1 MNSSASKGGGAALV
15 ALATAQFLMVLDQSV
30 MNVSISTLVSD
41 FDTTVTT
48 IQAVI
53 TLYCLVMAMLIL
65 TGAKI
70 GDIIGRR
77 RAFVIGLI
85 IYACGSALTAVSQTV
100 AVLAL
105 GWSVLEGIGAGLVF
119 PALAALIAGNFEG
132 ARRKTAY
139 AVIGGVAGAG
149 IAVGP
154 IVGGW
159 ATTELTWRVVFVG
172 EVFIAGF
179 ILLMTRKV
187 ADAPGPTPTP
197 RLDVVGS
204 VLSAAGLGLFVLGV
218 LESSTWGWLKPK
230 NSPITIFGFSLTLFV
245 IAAGCVLLWGF
256 VTWQRHREATKR
268 DPLVHLSLARI
279 PPVRSGVIGLFSQN
293 LILMGT
299 FFVVPLY
306 LQLVLGLDALE
317 TGIKMLP
324 ISVTM
329 FATAATGAR
338 LSNRF
343 PVRTIVRAGLVVTI
357 AGVLILLSTI
367 EPTLSDA
374 GFALGLGVLGI
385 GMGLMISQLG
395 NVIQSSVEE
404 SGRSEAGGLQ
414 FTGQQLGSALGVAF
428 IGSIVLIGLT
438 NTFISTIEHDSR
450 ISAQVSTQ
458 VGVTAVSN
466 TNFVSSSQIES
477 AATQAGLDEATTA
490 ALVDDYETAQLRS
503 LKAGLLGAAL
513 LALISLGFTRE
524 LPHEQPDS
532 REKSELRRR
541 VELTSQEA
549 CPSLPCRDRDTQRTN
564 AAPRGRGVQ
573 SLVDGMCQGT

>member
-1 MNSSASKGGGAALV
+1 MTVTGGSTKMRWSALV

-30 MNVSISTLVSD
+30 MNVSISQLVDD

-48 IQAVI
+48 IQSVI

-70 GDIIGRR
+70 GDMIGRR
-77 RAFVIGLI
+77 RAFVIGMI
-85 IYACGSALTAVSQTV
+85 IYACGSALTAASQSV
-100 AVLAL
+100 ATLAL
-105 GWSVLEGIGAGLVF
+105 GWSVLEGIGAALVF

-132 ARRKTAY
+132 AQRKAAY

-172 EVFIAGF
+172 EVFIAAF
-179 ILLMTRKV
+179 ILFMTRKV
-187 ADAPGPTPTP
+187 KDAAGPTPP
-197 RLDVVGS
+197 PKLDGVGS
-204 VLSAAGLGLFVLGV
+204 VLSATGLGLFVYGV
-218 LESSTWGWLKPK
+218 LKSSTWGWVKPK

-245 IAAGCVLLWGF
+245 IGAGCVLLWAF
-256 VTWQRHREATKR
+256 VQWQHHREATKR
-268 DPLVHLSLARI
+268 DPLIHLSLARV

-324 ISVTM
+324 ISITM
-329 FATAATGAR
+329 FLTAALGAR

-357 AGVLILLSTI
+357 AGVLVLLATI
-367 EPTLSDA
+367 QPTLSDV
-374 GFALGLGVLGI
+374 GFAIGMAVLGV
-385 GMGLMISQLG
+385 GMGMMISQLG

-414 FTGQQLGSALGVAF
+414 FTGQQLGSALGVAL
-428 IGSIVLIGLT
+428 IGAIVLIGLT
-438 NTFISTIEHDSR
+438 NTFVSSIEQDSR
-450 ISAQVSTQ
+450 ISSEVATQ
-458 VGVTAVSN
+458 VGVAAGSK
-466 TNFVSSSQIES
+466 TNFVSSDQVE
-477 AATQAGLDEATTA
+477 AAAKDAGLDDATTA
-490 ALVDDYETAQLRS
+490 ALVDNYEKAQLRS
-503 LKAGLLGAAL
+503 LKAGLLGAAF
-513 LALISLGFTRE
+513 LALASLAFTRD
-524 LPHEQPDS
+524 LPH
-532 REKSELRRR
+532 
-541 VELTSQEA
+541 QE
-549 CPSLPCRDRDTQRTN
+549 P
-564 AAPRGRGVQ
+564 APRPEPMAPAG
-573 SLVDGMCQGT
+573 

>member
-1 MNSSASKGGGAALV
+1 MDTATSKGGVAALV

-30 MNVSISTLVSD
+30 MNVSISQLVSD
-41 FDTTVTT
+41 FHTTVTT

-85 IYACGSALTAVSQTV
+85 IYACGSALTAASQTV
-100 AVLAL
+100 AQLAL
-105 GWSVLEGIGAGLVF
+105 GWSILEGIGAGLVF
-119 PALAALIAGNFEG
+119 PALAALIAGNFQG
-132 ARRKTAY
+132 TQRKAAY

-159 ATTELTWRVVFVG
+159 ATTELSWRVVFVG
-172 EVFIAGF
+172 EVLIAFF
-179 ILLMTRKV
+179 ILFMTRKV

-197 RLDVVGS
+197 RLDGIGS
-204 VLSAAGLGLFVLGV
+204 VLSASGLGLIVFGV
-218 LESSTWGWLKPK
+218 LESSTWGWLRPK
-230 NSPITIFGFSLTLFV
+230 NSPFTIFGFSITVFV
-245 IAAGCVLLWGF
+245 VAAGCGLLWGF
-256 VTWQRHREATKR
+256 VTWQGHREATNR

-279 PPVRSGVIGLFSQN
+279 PRVRSGVIGLFSQN

-306 LQLVLGLDALE
+306 LQLVLGLNALE
-317 TGIKMLP
+317 TGIRMLP
-324 ISVTM
+324 ISITM
-329 FATAATGAR
+329 LVTAALGAK

-343 PVRTIVRAGLVVTI
+343 SVRTIVRAGLIVTI
-357 AGVLILLSTI
+357 AGVLILLATI
-367 EPTLSDA
+367 KPALSSA
-374 GFALGLGVLGI
+374 GFALGMAVLGV

-428 IGSIVLIGLT
+428 IGAIVLAGLT
-438 NTFISTIEHDSR
+438 NTFISTIERDSR
-450 ISAQVSTQ
+450 VSTEVSAQV
-458 VGVTAVSN
+458 GVAAGSGI
-466 TNFVSSSQIES
+466 NFVSSDQVES
-477 AATQAGLDEATTA
+477 AAKQAGLDKSTTA
-490 ALVDDYETAQLRS
+490 ALVDDYETAQLRA

-513 LALISLGFTRE
+513 LAFISLVFTRD
-524 LPHEQPDS
+524 LPSDQPTPPT
-532 REKSELRRR
+532 RPE
-541 VELTSQEA
+541 
-549 CPSLPCRDRDTQRTN
+549 P
-564 AAPRGRGVQ
+564 AAA
-573 SLVDGMCQGT
+573 SN